1 MTTRRWK
8 VFKIYLQRF
17 FTLLMSCFR
26 KMRTRIRR
34 LRRSFERGSCSGQ
47 SGAKRNDAGDNEDAA
62 IAASARRQAEAAS
75 GNAAVILVA
84 HGGATSVGTA

>member
-1 MTTRRWK
+1 MMTRRWK

-47 SGAKRNDAGDNEDAA
+47 AGAKRKPHMTLGTMRMQPLQLQHG
-62 IAASARRQAEAAS
+62 ARQRPHPAMRR
-75 GNAAVILVA
+75 
-84 HGGATSVGTA
+84 